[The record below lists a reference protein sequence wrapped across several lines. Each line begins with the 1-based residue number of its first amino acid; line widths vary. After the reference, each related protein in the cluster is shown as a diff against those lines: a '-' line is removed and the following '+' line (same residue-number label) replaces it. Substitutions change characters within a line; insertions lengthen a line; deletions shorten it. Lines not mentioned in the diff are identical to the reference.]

1 MSKRWYLVLT
11 VVTVLA
17 LFGAAWAIW
26 AEERDHAIPA
36 ANSGPLFP
44 ALAQADAA
52 TDGLDLTTPTFKLQL
67 RHEGKAWLD
76 TAHASYP
83 ARGEVASKLVADVAA
98 MHGIEAKTSK
108 PDWYDR
114 IGVEDVA
121 AGGRSAQ
128 VRVLGGDKVLA
139 DLLLGKVSSSLGSD
153 VRGGTF
159 MRRSG
164 ESQSWLATG
173 VVQVAPALGDWFEP
187 LLNIDGTG
195 IGHITISERGAAVL
209 DVRKLDGSPNYTL
222 QAIDPAYAAEKSVI
236 ADDALIKRIEQS
248 LVAVSFEDVR
258 KAANVTQSA
267 RAVRFETSAGM
278 VLQAQLG
285 EADGKPWV
293 SFHAEAPSGSPGAAL
308 AAAINARCD
317 GWAFRLASAKMLP
330 LLSNVKD
337 LVHLPEATPP
347 APGGAGQIITDPSVF
362 TGGPGPEMPPP
373 TSGR

>member
-11 VVTVLA
+11 AVTVLA

-26 AEERDHAIPA
+26 DEGRDYISPT

-52 TDGLDLTTPTFKLQL
+52 TDGLEVTTPTYKLQL
-67 RHEGKAWLD
+67 RHAGEAWLD
-76 TAHASYP
+76 TAHAGYP
-83 ARGEVASKLVADVAA
+83 ARGVMASKLIADIAA

-108 PDWYDR
+108 PEWYDR

-121 AGGRSAQ
+121 AGGRSAR
-128 VRVLGGDKVLA
+128 VRVLGGDKALA
-139 DLLLGKVSSSLGSD
+139 DLLLGKVSSSLGAD

-159 MRRSG
+159 MRRPG
-164 ESQSWLATG
+164 ESQAWLATG
-173 VVQVAPALGDWFEP
+173 IVQVAPALGDWFEQ
-187 LLNIDGTG
+187 LLNIDGSS
-195 IGHITISERGAAVL
+195 IAHITINEHGAAML
-209 DVRKLDGSPNYTL
+209 DVKKLDGSPNYTL
-222 QAIDPAYAAEKSVI
+222 QAIDPAYATDKNVV

-258 KAANVTQSA
+258 KAAGVTPGS
-267 RAVRFETSAGM
+267 RAVRFETSTGM

-293 SFHAEAPSGSPGAAL
+293 SFHADAPSGSPGAAL
-308 AAAINARCD
+308 AAAINGRCD

-347 APGGAGQIITDPSVF
+347 AAGGAGQIFTDPSMF
-362 TGGPGPEMPPP
+362 TGTQPPP
-373 TSGR
+373 VSGQ